1 MKIIEV
7 RGKTFCID
15 TGNEYIP
22 FYKLNDKEIILL
34 DCGLKAERERIDKLL
49 NDNNFMVKAIICTH
63 AHIDHI
69 GNASYFKEK
78 YNSIIAMPAYE
89 ASLCSSIVNLKVYYS
104 SQTLSEVRENFG
116 HMVCHTDIMIYD
128 NLYDIEVCGVR
139 FNIVHTPGHSPAH
152 ICIITPDDTI
162 YLGDALLSYEIMKS
176 AKLPHAQIISE
187 DLKSKLK
194 LKGIKHSKNIVAH
207 KGVYEDITNLIEDNI
222 KQYEVVANDIFGL
235 IEDGMTMENIKTV
248 IVEAFN
254 IKINSKYR
262 YHLIERLLKPYI
274 EYLSEIG
281 KLETYIHEG
290 KLIYSKVKNM
300 D

>member
-7 RGKTFCID
+7 KGNTFCID

-34 DCGLKAERERIDKLL
+34 DSGLKAERERIDKLL
-49 NDNNFMVKAIICTH
+49 NDKKFMVKAIICTH

-78 YNSIIAMPAYE
+78 YNSTIVMPAYE
-89 ASLCSSIVNLKVYYS
+89 ALLCSSIVNLKVYYN

-116 HMVCHTDIMIYD
+116 HMVCNTDVMVSY
-128 NLYDIEVCGVR
+128 NQSDIDVCGVR

-152 ICIITPDDTI
+152 ICIVTPDDTI
-162 YLGDALLSYEIMKS
+162 YLGDALFSYEIVKS
-176 AKLPHAQIISE
+176 AKLPHAQMISE

-194 LKGIKHSKNIVAH
+194 LKGIKHSKYIVAH
-207 KGVYEDITNLIEDNI
+207 KGVYDHIENLIEDNI
-222 KQYEVVANDIFGL
+222 KQYDAVASNIFSL
-235 IEDGMTMENIKTV
+235 IEDGMIMENIKTAV
-248 IVEAFN
+248 IKAFKIN
-254 IKINSKYR
+254 INSKYR
-262 YHLIERLLKPYI
+262 YHLIERLFKPYI

-290 KLIYSKVKNM
+290 KLIYSKVKNIQ
-300 D
+300 